1 MGEEHPYSRRKAPSK
16 IFSSLVA
23 RLRST
28 PRKAPETDL
37 HASGDGLKQAV
48 TAVDQIQHG
57 YDDSFHIPPVSSPQT
72 ILGDSD
78 VRATLTQRPEYAVKS
93 QAPSTASRKS
103 VQPQEA
109 THADISASIGSNEE
123 QRARRQLLPETI
135 PCNLIISYNDNELSV
150 SKNIPIK
157 WNFPSSFGD
166 LETEAREWLSSQ
178 GKETTTELYMKSG
191 KCFLV
196 VDRTGKRYFSGTL
209 EDEREWLET
218 VAHMV
223 TSFWSRH
230 PDDHF
235 HLEVHWE
242 YSGLQREYNERY
254 ADTIRYFLYTKMP
267 TNWEGKRYIAKR
279 DLNFI
284 MADATVA
291 KLITDDESLR
301 AYENGGREYNPSY
314 DRSEFIERV
323 QLHGCKLLALFV
335 CANLPLSCLWKVM
348 SEGKEESDL
357 PFDDTNRPNPRL
369 MFEWDLLLNIQ
380 GGFLTHVF
388 EDDGGMPK
396 HQELRRHAVV
406 PIGHHKDIGEG
417 SFGKV
422 SEVSI
427 DPAHHAFSN
436 DKTERFAL
444 KKFFDQGSR
453 TPGDFQNESRML
465 GLLAKM
471 PHPHITRHL
480 ALWSQEDK
488 FYMLFPLAEQNLR
501 QYIKQTNHPSL
512 TKEFVLWL
520 LGQFKGLADGVRQ
533 IHNLTGLGPGMLDR
547 RLNINQKRERT
558 GFHHDLKPE
567 NILVFL
573 DSDRDSDDQVTG
585 RTWKIADF
593 GSARIGLILSGSGSG
608 VQERSYFTSNLSHG
622 DAAYGA
628 PDYELEKKTSRPY
641 DMWSLGC
648 IFLECLLW
656 VFGKPDSSPAD
667 FEAQR
672 MKIPNR
678 LANQDSA
685 FWYVGSDGSV
695 GLKPAVVERLKELK
709 TECAERGVFSDL
721 VSIVAKLLTIK
732 PAERLDA
739 PKLCNDLDAIIL
751 QAKVDLLGN
760 QAFYLQ
766 KQYSQK
772 RDIVA
777 APPTTAGD
785 HDRRSIDERQI
796 APEPQNRIANTSP
809 LPSSN
814 GRSMSKHRGKPVG
827 DLDPF
832 QSFSSGTHSRM
843 QSLSNGGSPINEMRL
858 SPVQT
863 QDLHPASPRSRSP
876 SISLSFHDGSVTPS
890 PADSALQNGVHDPLP
905 AVGWQQS
912 YFRPDDH
919 PGLHRSNSRESR
931 RSGRSFTWPQ
941 TPPREER
948 TADQSEV

>member
-1 MGEEHPYSRRKAPSK
+1 MVEERKYSRRKAPSK

-23 RLRST
+23 RLRSAA
-28 PRKAPETDL
+28 RKAPETGL
-37 HASGDGLKQAV
+37 QASVDSLKQAV
-48 TAVDQIQHG
+48 ATGDQTQHG
-57 YDDSFHIPPVSSPQT
+57 YDDSSHIPPKQ
-72 ILGDSD
+72 SD
-78 VRATLTQRPEYAVKS
+78 YAVIG
-93 QAPSTASRKS
+93 QPPSTASQKS

-109 THADISASIGSNEE
+109 TNADTSASIASNEE
-123 QRARRQLLPETI
+123 QRARHPLLPETI
-135 PCNLIISYNDNELSV
+135 PCNLIISYNDKELSV
-150 SKNIPIK
+150 SKNIPVK
-157 WNFPSSFGD
+157 WNFPASFRD
-166 LETEAREWLSSQ
+166 LETGAREWLSSQ

-191 KCFLV
+191 KCFLI
-196 VDRTGKRYFSGTL
+196 VDKTGKRYSSGTL
-209 EDEREWLET
+209 EAERQWLET

-230 PDDHF
+230 PYDCF
-235 HLEVHWE
+235 HLDVHWE
-242 YSGLQREYNERY
+242 YSGLKIQREYNETY
-254 ADTIRYFLYTKMP
+254 ADTIRHSLHTKMP
-267 TNWEGKRYIAKR
+267 ENWEEKRYISNR

-284 MADATVA
+284 MSDATVA
-291 KLITDDESLR
+291 ELISEDESLR
-301 AYENGGREYNPSY
+301 AYEPGGREHDPSY
-314 DRSEFIERV
+314 NKLEFIEHVR
-323 QLHGCKLLALFV
+323 LHGCKLLALFV
-335 CANLPLSCLWKVM
+335 YVKLPLSCLWKIM

-357 PFDDTNRPNPRL
+357 PFTNKNPPNPRRAS
-369 MFEWDLLLNIQ
+369 EWNYLLNIQ
-380 GGFLTHVF
+380 GGFFAHVF
-388 EDDGGMPK
+388 ENDGSRPE
-396 HQELRRHAVV
+396 HQELGKHTVV
-406 PIGHHKDIGEG
+406 PICPHKKIGEG

-422 SEVSI
+422 FEVSI
-427 DPAHHAFSN
+427 DAAHHAFSN

-444 KKFFDQGSR
+444 KKFHDQGSR

-512 TKEFVLWL
+512 TKENVLWL
-520 LGQFKGLADGVRQ
+520 LEQFKGLADGVRQ

-573 DSDRDSDDQVTG
+573 DSQRDSDDQVTG

-608 VQERSYFTSNLSHG
+608 GQERSYFTSNLSHG
-622 DAAYGA
+622 DTAYGA

-667 FEAQR
+667 FAAER
-672 MKIPNR
+672 MKIPDR

-685 FWYVGSDGSV
+685 FWYVGSDGKV
-695 GLKPAVVERLKELK
+695 RLKPAVVERLKELK
-709 TECAERGVFSDL
+709 IECAGRGVFNEL

-732 PAERLDA
+732 PAERPDA
-739 PKLCNDLDAIIL
+739 PKLYNDLDAIVV
-751 QAKVDLLGN
+751 QAKIDLDGDEDI
-760 QAFYLQ
+760 YLQ
-766 KQYSQK
+766 RQFSQK

-796 APEPQNRIANTSP
+796 APEPQDQIANYQP

-814 GRSMSKHRGKPVG
+814 GRSMSKRRGKQVG

-832 QSFSSGTHSRM
+832 QSFSSGTDSRM

-876 SISLSFHDGSVTPS
+876 SISLSSYDGNVTPT
-890 PADSALQNGVHDPLP
+890 PADGALQNGVHDPLP

-912 YFRPDDH
+912 YFRPDDQ

-931 RSGRSFTWPQ
+931 RSGRSLTWPQ
-941 TPPREER
+941 TPPRGEA
-948 TADQSEV
+948 TVGQSEV